1 MTAELVLPDEVGVV
15 NVGLPLFADA
25 VQAQGRPAVQVDWRV
40 PAGGEPTVVAALR
53 RLSGPLNEQID
64 EANAEV
70 FRRLDTGVPVASAVR
85 PAGEVVPGLT
95 GRALRHSG
103 PALALADSCDPL
115 RRSMRAAV
123 VAEGWAADPD
133 AADALLA
140 AGEVALGPANE
151 SGGVV
156 PMAAVVGPTT
166 PVWVVTLP
174 EAGLTAWAP
183 LGQGSGDVAWF
194 GRDTPEAIQRLVLL
208 REAVAPV
215 LGEALAATEE
225 PVDVLSLAAQAVAMG
240 DDVHVR
246 TQAATNLLL
255 KQLLPG
261 LVGGAH
267 PRRVEAARFLAA
279 NHLLFLTLAM
289 AAARTL
295 TAWAGQVEGSS
306 IVTTMARNG
315 TTFGIKLPGSARWFL
330 APAPPVG
337 RALYHPG
344 RGPEDGAPDI
354 GDSAVL
360 ELVGLGGA
368 AAAGSPSV
376 GQLVGGQAAAAEL
389 TRELERVCVGRSSR
403 ITLPMADGRGTPLG
417 VDVRRVVEHGIT
429 PKVTTGILHNSDGSG
444 QIGAGVAEA
453 PLACFRAA
461 LLDLDDQ
468 KDDQKRGDRH
478 VPSPAAAVHR

>member
-1 MTAELVLPDEVGVV
+1 MTTELVLPDEVGVV

-25 VQAQGRPAVQVDWRV
+25 VRAQGCPAVQVDWRV
-40 PAGGEPTVVAALR
+40 PAGGDPVALAALR
-53 RLSGPLNEQID
+53 RLSGPLNERVD
-64 EANAEV
+64 GANAEV
-70 FRRLDTGVPVASAVR
+70 FRRLDTGVPVLSAVR

-95 GRALRHSG
+95 GRSLRHAG
-103 PALALADSCDPL
+103 PALDLADTCDPL

-123 VAEGWAADPD
+123 VAEGWAGDVD
-133 AADALLA
+133 AADALLTS
-140 AGEVALGPANE
+140 GQVALGPANE

-166 PVWVVTLP
+166 PVWVVALP
-174 EAGLTAWAP
+174 DAGLTAWAP

-194 GRDTPEAIQRLVLL
+194 GRDTPQAIKRLVLL

-215 LGEALAATEE
+215 LSAAVAATDE

-255 KQLLPG
+255 KQLLPALIG
-261 LVGGAH
+261 SAH
-267 PRRVEAARFLAA
+267 PRRVEAARFLSA

-295 TAWAGQVEGSS
+295 TAWAGQVEGASV
-306 IVTTMARNG
+306 VTTMARNG
-315 TTFGIKLPGSARWFL
+315 TTFGVRLSGSAGWFRS
-330 APAPPVG
+330 PAPMVG
-337 RALYHPG
+337 RALFHPG

-376 GQLVGGQAAAAEL
+376 GQLVGGTAAAAEL
-389 TRELERVCVGRSSR
+389 THELERVCVGRSGR
-403 ITLPMADGRGTPLG
+403 ITMAMADGRGTPLG

-429 PKVTTGILHNSDGSG
+429 PKVTTGILHISDGSG

-453 PLACFRAA
+453 PLGCFRAA
-461 LLDLDDQ
+461 LLDLDARLTGRPQ
-468 KDDQKRGDRH
+468 PTPMQ
-478 VPSPAAAVHR
+478 S

>member
-1 MTAELVLPDEVGVV
+1 VAL
-15 NVGLPLFADA
+15 
-25 VQAQGRPAVQVDWRV
+25 
-40 PAGGEPTVVAALR
+40 AALR
-53 RLSGPLNEQID
+53 RLSGPLNEQVD
-64 EANAEV
+64 AANAEV
-70 FRRLDTGVPVASAVR
+70 FRRLDTGVPVLSAVR

-95 GRALRHSG
+95 GRALRHAG
-103 PALALADSCDPL
+103 PSVAWADACDPL
-115 RRSMRAAV
+115 RRSLRAAV
-123 VAEGWAADPD
+123 VAEGWADDVAVADG
-133 AADALLA
+133 LLA
-140 AGEVALGPANE
+140 SGEVVLGPANE

-156 PMAAVVGPTT
+156 PMAAVVGPAT
-166 PVWVVTLP
+166 PVWEVTLP
-174 EAGLTAWAP
+174 DAGITAWAP

-194 GRDTPEAIQRLVLL
+194 GRDTPAAIERLVLL
-208 REAVAPV
+208 REAVGPV
-215 LGEALAATEE
+215 LSSALAATGE
-225 PVDVLSLAAQAVAMG
+225 PVDVLSLAAQGVAMG

-255 KQLLPG
+255 RQLLPA
-261 LVGGAH
+261 LVGSAH
-267 PRRVEAARFLAA
+267 PRRGEAARFLSA

-306 IVTTMARNG
+306 VVTTMARNG
-315 TTFGIKLPGSARWFL
+315 TTFGVRLSGPAGWFRC
-330 APAPPVG
+330 PAPMVG

-344 RGPEDGAPDI
+344 RGPDDGAPDI

-360 ELVGLGGA
+360 ELIGLGGA
-368 AAAGSPSV
+368 ASAGSPAV
-376 GQLVGGQAAAAEL
+376 GQLLGGTRAAAEL

-453 PLACFRAA
+453 PLGCFRAA
-461 LLDLDDQ
+461 LLDLDARLTGSRQ
-468 KDDQKRGDRH
+468 
-478 VPSPAAAVHR
+478 PTPAQG

>member
-1 MTAELVLPDEVGVV
+1 VV

-25 VQAQGRPAVQVDWRV
+25 VRAQGRPAVQVDWRV
-40 PAGGEPTVVAALR
+40 PAGGDPTALAGLR
-53 RLSGPLNEQID
+53 RLSGTLNERVD

-70 FRRLDTGVPVASAVR
+70 LRRLDTGVPVLSGVR

-95 GRALRHSG
+95 GRWLRHTG
-103 PALALADSCDPL
+103 PALDLADACDPL

-123 VAEGWAADPD
+123 VAEGWADDVD

-140 AGEVALGPANE
+140 SGQVALGPANE
-151 SGGVV
+151 SDGVV

-166 PVWVVTLP
+166 PVWVLALP
-174 EAGLTAWAP
+174 DTGITAWAP
-183 LGQGSGDVAWF
+183 LGQGPGDVAWF
-194 GRDTPEAIQRLVLL
+194 GRNTPGAIERLVLL
-208 REAVAPV
+208 RDTVAPV
-215 LGEALAATEE
+215 LGEALTATDE

-255 KQLLPG
+255 KQLLPA
-261 LVGGAH
+261 LVGSAH
-267 PRRVEAARFLAA
+267 PRRVEAARNLSA

-289 AAARTL
+289 AAARAL
-295 TAWAGQVEGSS
+295 TTWAAQVEGSS
-306 IVTTMARNG
+306 VVTSMARNG
-315 TTFGIKLPGSARWFL
+315 TTFSVRLSGSGEWFL
-330 APAPPVG
+330 SPAPMVG

-344 RGPEDGAPDI
+344 RGPDDAAPDI

-376 GQLVGGQAAAAEL
+376 GQLVGGAASAAAL
-389 TRELERVCVGRSSR
+389 TRELDRVCVGRSSR
-403 ITLPMADGRGTPLG
+403 FTLPMADGRGTPLG

-429 PKVTTGILHNSDGSG
+429 PKVTTRILHNSDGSG
-444 QIGAGVAEA
+444 QVGAGVAEA
-453 PLACFRAA
+453 PLGCFRAA
-461 LLDLDDQ
+461 LLDLDARH
-468 KDDQKRGDRH
+468 RGDHH
-478 VPSPAAAVHR
+478 VAAPAPAVHQRDRRPEGAPG